1 CHSERSEETRIRVLA
16 SALLPGFFAAL
27 RMTRKKARAVDS
39 GRVFLVGA
47 GPGASDLITIRGADV
62 LSRADVVIYD
72 NLVSPEL
79 LRLVPSNAE
88 LIYAGKKGGSEKS
101 IEQPALNA
109 ILIEHARHGRVVVR
123 LKGGDPFIFGR
134 GGEEAEAL
142 ARAQV
147 EFEVVPGITSAIAGP
162 AFAGV
167 PLTHREHGS
176 FVAFVTGH
184 EDEFKDARSTVPWEQ
199 LVAATARG
207 GTLVILM
214 ATARMRATL
223 DRIRAAGLPETT
235 PAIAVQWATTAA
247 QKTVS
252 ATLATLADAS
262 AHQEI
267 GAPAVI
273 VVGEC
278 AGLREHLKWVEHMPL
293 FGRTVVVTRAR
304 AAASEFAAA
313 LRRLGA
319 EVVEFPTIET
329 APPRSFAAL
338 DRAIKRIDSFDW
350 IIFTS
355 AMGVECFVKRLKS
368 RGRDIR
374 ELGDASIAAIGPAT
388 AARLADYA
396 IRVTAVPDEYRAERI
411 ISAIGIKRIRGK
423 RFLIPRAEVAREALP
438 EILRDKGAR
447 EVVVASTYRTVKPKV
462 AQIDRMRQLIASKSI
477 DLVTFTSSST
487 VTNFCDLIGTPTK
500 GLNAAAIGPITAATA
515 KDRGF
520 EVVVKPAKYTIEAL
534 TEAIREFFFVSF

>member
-1 CHSERSEETRIRVLA
+1 MS
-16 SALLPGFFAAL
+16 
-27 RMTRKKARAVDS
+27 ARAKKPRR

-62 LSRADVVIYD
+62 LSRADVVIHD
-72 NLVSPEL
+72 HLVSPEL
-79 LRLVPSNAE
+79 IRLAPPGAE
-88 LIYAGKKGGSEKS
+88 LIYAGKRGGAEKS
-101 IEQPALNA
+101 IEQPRLNA
-109 ILIEHARHGRVVVR
+109 MLIEHARKGRVVVR

-142 ARAQV
+142 ARAGV

-184 EDEFKDARSTVPWEQ
+184 EDESKGARSTVPWDE
-199 LVAATARG
+199 LARATARG

-214 ATARMRATL
+214 ATARMRATF
-223 DRIRAAGLPETT
+223 DRILGAGLPART

-252 ATLATLADAS
+252 ATLATLADES
-262 AHQEI
+262 ARAEI

-273 VVGEC
+273 VVGES
-278 AGLREHLKWVEHMPL
+278 AGLRAHLKWVERTPL
-293 FGRTVVVTRAR
+293 FGRTIVVTRSR
-304 AAASEFAAA
+304 ATASGFATS

-319 EVVEFPTIET
+319 EVVEYPTIET
-329 APPRSFAAL
+329 APPRSYAAL

-355 AMGVECFVKRLKS
+355 ATGVESFIDRLKS

-374 ELGDASIAAIGPAT
+374 HLGRASLAAIGPAT
-388 AARLADYA
+388 AARLAGYA
-396 IRVTAVPDEYRAERI
+396 LRVTAVPDEYRAEQI
-411 ISAIGIKRIRGK
+411 IPAIGIKQIRGK

-447 EVVVASTYRTVKPKV
+447 EVLVAPAYRTVKPKG
-462 AQIDRMRQLIASKSI
+462 AQLDRMRELLASGSI

-487 VTNFCDLIGTPTK
+487 VTNFCELLGAPAQGVK
-500 GLNAAAIGPITAATA
+500 AAAIGPITAATA
-515 KDRGF
+515 EERGF
-520 EVVVKPAKYTIEAL
+520 EVAVRPREYTIEGLVAGIL
-534 TEAIREFFFVSF
+534 EYYSGGT

>member
-1 CHSERSEETRIRVLA
+1 MSER
-16 SALLPGFFAAL
+16 
-27 RMTRKKARAVDS
+27 TRKPKR

-47 GPGASDLITIRGADV
+47 GPGAADLITIRGADV
-62 LSRADVVIYD
+62 LSRANVVIYD

-79 LRLVPSNAE
+79 IRLAPPKAE
-88 LIYAGKKGGSEKS
+88 LIYAGKRGGSEKS
-101 IEQPALNA
+101 IGQSELNA
-109 ILIEHARHGRVVVR
+109 MLIEHARKGRVVVR

-142 ARAQV
+142 ARARI
-147 EFEVVPGITSAIAGP
+147 EFEVVPGVTSAIAGP

-176 FVAFVTGH
+176 FVALVTGH
-184 EDEFKDARSTVPWEQ
+184 EDESKGASAVPWDD
-199 LVAATARG
+199 LAAAARHG

-223 DRIRAAGLPETT
+223 ERILTAGLPAET
-235 PAIAVQWATTAA
+235 PAVAVQWATTAA

-262 AHQEI
+262 AREGI

-273 VVGEC
+273 VVGEL
-278 AGLREHLKWVEHMPL
+278 AGLRESLKWVERTPL
-293 FGRTVVVTRAR
+293 FGRTIVITRAR
-304 AAASEFAAA
+304 AAASEFATA

-329 APPRSFAAL
+329 APPRSYTAL
-338 DRAIKRIDSFDW
+338 DRAIKHLDSFDW

-355 AMGVECFVKRLKS
+355 PMGVESFIERLKS

-374 ELGDASIAAIGPAT
+374 ELGRASIAAIGPAT
-388 AARLADYA
+388 ASRLADYA
-396 IRVTAVPDEYRAERI
+396 LQVAAVPDEYRAEEI
-411 ISAIGIKRIRGK
+411 ITAIGIRQIRGK
-423 RFLIPRAEVAREALP
+423 RFLIPRAEVAREAMP
-438 EILRDKGAR
+438 EILRDKGAK
-447 EVVVASTYRTVKPKV
+447 EVVVAATYRTVKPKG
-462 AQIDRMRQLIASKSI
+462 AQIARMRELIASGAI

-487 VTNFCDLIGTPTK
+487 VTNFCELIGTSGK
-500 GLNAAAIGPITAATA
+500 GIRAAAIGPITAATA
-515 KDRGF
+515 EERGF
-520 EVVVKPAKYTIEAL
+520 EVIVRPRKYTIEAL
-534 TEAIREFFFVSF
+534 TEAIREHYTKAK

>member
-1 CHSERSEETRIRVLA
+1 
-16 SALLPGFFAAL
+16 
-27 RMTRKKARAVDS
+27 MTARATKNKS

-79 LRLVPSNAE
+79 IRLAPPRAE
-88 LIYAGKKGGSEKS
+88 LIYAGKRGGSEKS
-101 IEQPALNA
+101 IEQSELNA
-109 ILIEHARHGRVVVR
+109 MLIAHARKGRVVVR

-142 ARAQV
+142 ARARV
-147 EFEVVPGITSAIAGP
+147 EFEVVPGVTSAIAGP

-167 PLTHREHGS
+167 PLTHRGHGS
-176 FVAFVTGH
+176 FVALITGH
-184 EDEFKDARSTVPWEQ
+184 EDESKGASAVPWDD
-199 LVAATARG
+199 LVAAAAHG

-223 DRIRAAGLPETT
+223 DRIRAAGLPPET
-235 PAIAVQWATTAA
+235 PAVCVQWATTAA

-262 AHQEI
+262 AREEI

-273 VVGEC
+273 VVGEL
-278 AGLREHLKWVEHMPL
+278 AGMRESLKWVERTPL
-293 FGRTVVVTRAR
+293 FGRTIVVTRAR
-304 AAASEFAAA
+304 ASASEFATAI
-313 LRRLGA
+313 RRLGA

-329 APPRSFAAL
+329 APPTSYTAF
-338 DRAIKRIDSFDW
+338 DRAIKRVASFDW

-355 AMGVECFVKRLKS
+355 AMGVESFIERLKS

-374 ELGDASIAAIGPAT
+374 ELGHASIAAIGPAT

-396 IRVTAVPDEYRAERI
+396 LQVAAVPDEYRAENI
-411 ISAIGIKRIRGK
+411 ITAIGIKQIRGK

-438 EILRDKGAR
+438 EILRDRGAK
-447 EVVVASTYRTVKPKV
+447 EVVVAPSYRTVKPKG
-462 AQIDRMRQLIASKSI
+462 AQIARMRELLTSGKI
-477 DLVTFTSSST
+477 DLVTFSSSST
-487 VTNFCDLIGTPTK
+487 VTNFCELIGTSGK
-500 GLNAAAIGPITAATA
+500 GIRAAAIGPITAATA
-515 KDRGF
+515 KERGF
-520 EVVVKPAKYTIEAL
+520 EVVVKPRKYTIEAL
-534 TEAIREFFFVSF
+534 TEAIREHYLSPRERST

>member
-1 CHSERSEETRIRVLA
+1 MS
-16 SALLPGFFAAL
+16 P
-27 RMTRKKARAVDS
+27 RAGQKS

-62 LSRADVVIYD
+62 LRRADVVIYD
-72 NLVSPEL
+72 NLVGPEL
-79 LRLVPSNAE
+79 IQLAPPKAE
-88 LIYAGKKGGSEKS
+88 LIYAGKRGGSEKS
-101 IEQPALNA
+101 IDQAELNA
-109 ILIEHARHGRVVVR
+109 MLIAHARKGRVVVR

-147 EFEVVPGITSAIAGP
+147 EFEVVPGVTSAIAGP

-167 PLTHREHGS
+167 PLTHRGHGS
-176 FVAFVTGH
+176 FLAFVTGH
-184 EDEFKDARSTVPWEQ
+184 EDESKGSSSVPWDE
-199 LVAATARG
+199 LVAAARHG
-207 GTLVILM
+207 GTIVILM

-223 DRIRAAGLPETT
+223 ERIRAARMAAET
-235 PAIAVQWATTAA
+235 PAVAVQWATTAA

-262 AHQEI
+262 AREDI
-267 GAPAVI
+267 GAPAII
-273 VVGEC
+273 VVGQL
-278 AGLREHLKWVEHMPL
+278 AGMRESLKWVERMPL
-293 FGRTVVVTRAR
+293 FGRTIVVTRAR
-304 AAASEFAAA
+304 AAASEFATA

-329 APPRSFAAL
+329 AAPRSYAAL

-355 AMGVECFVKRLKS
+355 AMGVERFVERLKS

-374 ELGDASIAAIGPAT
+374 ALGHASIAAIGPAT

-396 IRVTAVPDEYRAERI
+396 LKIAAVPDEYRAEEI
-411 ISAIGIKRIRGK
+411 ITAIGTGQIRGQ

-438 EILRDKGAR
+438 EILRDHGAK
-447 EVVVASTYRTVKPKV
+447 EVVVAPAYRTVKPKG
-462 AQIDRMRQLIASKSI
+462 ARIARIRELIASRAI

-487 VTNFCDLIGTPTK
+487 VTNFCELTGTSGK
-500 GLNAAAIGPITAATA
+500 GVRAAAIGPITAATA
-515 KDRGF
+515 EELGF
-520 EVVVKPAKYTIEAL
+520 EVVVKPRRYTIEAL
-534 TEAIREFFFVSF
+534 AEAIGEYYALKKNR

>member
-1 CHSERSEETRIRVLA
+1 VALA
-16 SALLPGFFAAL
+16 LSLENRLSK
-27 RMTRKKARAVDS
+27 RKR

-47 GPGASDLITIRGADV
+47 GPGACDLITIRGADV

-79 LRLVPSNAE
+79 VRLAPPNAE
-88 LIYAGKKGGSEKS
+88 LIYAGKRGGSEKT
-101 IEQPALNA
+101 IEQSELNA
-109 ILIEHARHGRVVVR
+109 MLIAQARKGRVVVR

-142 ARAQV
+142 ARARV
-147 EFEVVPGITSAIAGP
+147 EFEVVPGVTSAIAGP

-184 EDEFKDARSTVPWEQ
+184 EDESKGSSAVPWDA
-199 LVAATARG
+199 LVAAARRG

-223 DRIRAAGLPETT
+223 ERIRAAGLPAGT
-235 PAIAVQWATTAA
+235 PAVCVQWATTAA

-262 AHQEI
+262 ARDGI
-267 GAPAVI
+267 TAPAVI
-273 VVGEC
+273 VVGEL
-278 AGLREHLKWVEHMPL
+278 AGLREHLKWFERTPL
-293 FGRTVVVTRAR
+293 FGRTIVVTRAR
-304 AAASEFAAA
+304 ASASEFATS

-329 APPRSFAAL
+329 APPRSYAAL
-338 DRAIKRIDSFDW
+338 DRAIKRLHSFDW

-355 AMGVECFVKRLKS
+355 ATGVESFIERMKS

-374 ELGDASIAAIGPAT
+374 ALGNASIAAIGPAT
-388 AARLADYA
+388 ASRLADYA
-396 IRVTAVPDEYRAERI
+396 LQVAAVPDEYRAENI
-411 ISAIGIKRIRGK
+411 VSAIGVRRIRGK
-423 RFLIPRAEVAREALP
+423 RFLIPRAEVAREAMP
-438 EILRDKGAR
+438 KILHERGAE
-447 EVVVASTYRTVKPKV
+447 EVVVAPAYRTIKPKGV
-462 AQIDRMRQLIASKSI
+462 QIARMRELMASGAI

-487 VTNFCDLIGTPTK
+487 VTNFCEMIGVSAK
-500 GLNAAAIGPITAATA
+500 GIRAAAIGPITAATA
-515 KDRGF
+515 EQRGF
-520 EVVVKPAKYTIEAL
+520 EMVVSPRKYTIEAL
-534 TEAIREFFFVSF
+534 TATIRDYFVLVKKKT

>member
-1 CHSERSEETRIRVLA
+1 MS
-16 SALLPGFFAAL
+16 P
-27 RMTRKKARAVDS
+27 RAGQKS

-62 LSRADVVIYD
+62 LRRADVVIYD
-72 NLVSPEL
+72 NLVGPEL
-79 LRLVPSNAE
+79 IQLAPPKAE
-88 LIYAGKKGGSEKS
+88 LIYAGKRGGSEKS
-101 IEQPALNA
+101 IDQAELNA
-109 ILIEHARHGRVVVR
+109 MLIAHARKGRVVVR

-147 EFEVVPGITSAIAGP
+147 EFEVVPGVTSAIAGP

-167 PLTHREHGS
+167 PLTHRGHGS

-184 EDEFKDARSTVPWEQ
+184 EDESKGSSSVPWDE
-199 LVAATARG
+199 LVAAAGRG
-207 GTLVILM
+207 GTIVILM

-223 DRIRAAGLPETT
+223 DRIRAAGLPAET
-235 PAIAVQWATTAA
+235 PAVAVQWATTAA

-262 AHQEI
+262 MREEI
-267 GAPAVI
+267 AAPAVI
-273 VVGEC
+273 VVGQL
-278 AGLREHLKWVEHMPL
+278 AGLRETLKWVERMPL
-293 FGRTVVVTRAR
+293 FGRTIVVTRAR
-304 AAASEFAAA
+304 AAASEFATA

-329 APPRSFAAL
+329 TAPRSFTAL
-338 DRAIKRIDSFDW
+338 DRAIKRLDSFDW

-355 AMGVECFVKRLKS
+355 AMGVESFIERMKS

-374 ELGDASIAAIGPAT
+374 EIGPASIAAIGPAT

-396 IRVTAVPDEYRAERI
+396 LKVAAVPDEYRAEQI
-411 ISAIGIKRIRGK
+411 VSAIGIKRIRGK
-423 RFLIPRAEVAREALP
+423 RFLIPRAEIAREALP
-438 EILRDKGAR
+438 EILRDHGAK
-447 EVVVASTYRTVKPKV
+447 EVVVAPSYRTVKLKG
-462 AQIDRMRQLIASKSI
+462 AQIARMRELIASRAI

-487 VTNFCDLIGTPTK
+487 VTNFCELIGTSGK
-500 GLNAAAIGPITAATA
+500 GISAAAIGPITAATA
-515 KDRGF
+515 EELGF
-520 EVVVKPAKYTIEAL
+520 EVVVRPRRYTIEAL
-534 TEAIREFFFVSF
+534 TEAIREHFAERGT